1 MEQKRALAGPLIA
14 LLGAS
19 EMRFRIGRIPSLCLL
34 MISEV
39 AAMSTWFATNV
50 SSGAIK
56 SHWQLTKFH
65 ESLLTSSVQAGFVA
79 GTLLSALLALPDR
92 IDLRRLFQW
101 SAFIAGGSTFSVIL
115 FEPTSPYVSI
125 LRFATGFGL
134 AGVYPVGV
142 AIVSTWASGDL
153 GLLISLLV
161 AALTFGSALPHLAA
175 ASAGVD
181 WRTPCIVTGIAALVA
196 GTAIRYVDLGPSE
209 WKAPK
214 LKFSNLLQAWNKRSL
229 RLANLGYFGHMW
241 ELYAMWS
248 WIGAFISASLR
259 VRYGNSPP
267 VDAEI
272 ATFYII
278 VAGAFGAFAGGWAS
292 DRIGRTMVTGL
303 SMLVSGSCAV
313 LIGLNFGGSASVI
326 LTIGLVW
333 GISIIADSAQFSAA
347 VAELSDG
354 SLRGTMLTIQTSV
367 GFLVTL
373 FSIHLVP
380 YAVDLVGWRYAFSIL
395 AIGPLLGT
403 ASMLALRRAPESLA
417 LADGRR

>member
-1 MEQKRALAGPLIA
+1 
-14 LLGAS
+14 
-19 EMRFRIGRIPSLCLL
+19 MRFTVGRIPSLGLL
-34 MISEV
+34 MLSEV
-39 AAMSTWFATNV
+39 AAMSTWFATNA
-50 SSGAIK
+50 SIGAIK
-56 SHWQLTKFH
+56 SHWQLSEFH
-65 ESLLTSSVQAGFVA
+65 ESLLTGSVQAGFVA

-92 IDLRRLFQW
+92 IDLRRLFGW
-101 SAFIAGGSTFSVIL
+101 STFIAGGSTFSVIL
-115 FEPTSPYVSI
+115 FEPTSPYVPI
-125 LRFATGFGL
+125 LRCTTGFSL
-134 AGVYPVGV
+134 AGVYPVGM
-142 AIVSTWASGDL
+142 AIASTWASGNL
-153 GLLISLLV
+153 GLLMGLLV
-161 AALTFGSALPHLAA
+161 AALTFGSAVPHLAA
-175 ASAGVD
+175 ATAGLD
-181 WRTPCIVTGIAALVA
+181 WRVPCVVASLAALVA
-196 GTAIRYVDLGPSE
+196 GAAIRYVDLGPSE
-209 WKAPK
+209 SKAPK
-214 LKFSNLLQAWNKRSL
+214 FKLSNLLEAWNKKPV
-229 RLANLGYFGHMW
+229 RLANFGYFGHMW

-248 WIGAFISASLR
+248 WIGAFITASLG

-272 ATFYII
+272 ATFCII
-278 VAGAFGAFAGGWAS
+278 VAGAGGAFVGGWAS
-292 DRIGRTMVTGL
+292 DRIGRTMVTSL

-313 LIGLNFGGSASVI
+313 LIGLNFGGSAALI

-347 VAELSDG
+347 VAELSDS

-380 YAVDLVGWRYAFSIL
+380 YAVDLVGWGYAFSML